1 MLTPNTVGH
10 NVISDR
16 LSSNARHIVAC
27 SFWAA
32 RRADSRRILHCS
44 ATASSSDI
52 SPVGGGSGGNSGL
65 IPGAVSNAE
74 PCSSLSGG
82 IKGRRRSRHAGARA
96 HRRGQLVAVVNDLG
110 VDHKIVVRRRQRV
123 GIRQGVVNSANRF
136 AMLSARTALDWA
148 VAIPKPVPVVTRP
161 LRLRC
166 PFSELN
172 PARAKASRIAC
183 SATGSATLP
192 PSANESKR

>member
-1 MLTPNTVGH
+1 MLTPNTLCH

-82 IKGRRRSRHAGARA
+82 IKGRRRSRHGRESASSRSAR
-96 HRRGQLVAVVNDLG
+96 
-110 VDHKIVVRRRQRV
+110 RRRQRSRRRPQDRSSPQAAC
-123 GIRQGVVNSANRF
+123 GNPPGSRQFGQSICDAQRANRF
-136 AMLSARTALDWA
+136 GLGRSDSKTCSRGYKATSTSM
-148 VAIPKPVPVVTRP
+148 PVFGT
-161 LRLRC
+161 
-166 PFSELN
+166 
-172 PARAKASRIAC
+172 
-183 SATGSATLP
+183 
-192 PSANESKR
+192 

>member
-1 MLTPNTVGH
+1 MFVTIRRYQAV
-10 NVISDR
+10 
-16 LSSNARHIVAC
+16 VAL
-27 SFWAA
+27 
-32 RRADSRRILHCS
+32 D
-44 ATASSSDI
+44 T
-52 SPVGGGSGGNSGL
+52 
-65 IPGAVSNAE
+65 
-74 PCSSLSGG
+74 
-82 IKGRRRSRHAGARA
+82 GARA

-110 VDHKIVVRRRQRV
+110 VDHKFVVRRRQRV

-172 PARAKASRIAC
+172 PARAKARIAC

-192 PSANESKR
+192 SSAN